1 MGSRKTYHWYISMS
15 KTQKEPAGK
24 PVSRRRLTRE
34 ERFRQLVDVS
44 WRIIREE
51 GTDALTLGYL
61 AKQAGVSKPVVYDH
75 FGTRNGLLAALYRE
89 FDERQTSV
97 IDAAIDASDPTLTG
111 KASVIASSYV
121 DCVLRQG
128 REIPDVLA
136 ALAGSPELEAT
147 KRAYLLTFMEK
158 CRIILTPFAERRTI
172 TSAGLW
178 AMLGAAEALSKAA
191 AIEDI
196 TPEQAKNELY
206 HTIVAMITRSTP
218 TT

>member
-1 MGSRKTYHWYISMS
+1 M
-15 KTQKEPAGK
+15 
-24 PVSRRRLTRE
+24 SRRRLARKD
-34 ERFRQLVDVS
+34 RFRQLVDVS

-51 GTDALTLGYL
+51 GTDVLTLGYL
-61 AKQAGVSKPVVYDH
+61 AKRAGVTKPVVYDH

-97 IDAAIDASDPTLTG
+97 IDAAIEASAPTLTD

-147 KRAYLLTFMEK
+147 KRAYLSAFMEK
-158 CRIILTPFAERRTI
+158 CRAILTPFAEGWTI

-191 AIEDI
+191 AIGDI

-206 HTIVAMITRSTP
+206 HTIVAMIARSTP
-218 TT
+218 TRAFAKTTCEQSME